1 MGSMYS
7 TLGESVAKITLKDVI
22 EVYNY
27 SNPARKLANTQEKS
41 TCQANMEQ
49 EATELLRMVF

>member
-1 MGSMYS
+1 MYS

-27 SNPARKLANTQEKS
+27 SSPARKLANTQEKS
-41 TCQANMEQ
+41 TCQANIEQ
-49 EATELLRMVF
+49 EVTELLRMVF